1 MYSLW
6 ETAAASRSQ
15 RTAVLQRSI
24 AEYQPFRFW
33 SLPPAPCPSN
43 KNLGPVSCVF
53 AFLGKPHKWSHPQ
66 QPVAFTECS
75 VSGFVVFLMAE

>member
-6 ETAAASRSQ
+6 ETAAASPVRH
-15 RTAVLQRSI
+15 TAVLQSSI

-33 SLPPAPCPSN
+33 SPPPPCPSN
-43 KNLGPVSCVF
+43 KNLVPVSCVF
-53 AFLGKPHKWSHPQ
+53 AFLGKSHKWSHPQ

-75 VSGFVVFLMAE
+75 VSGFVIFPMAE